1 MTTKID
7 FYQGDEGLWY
17 WRALVL
23 GKREHIA
30 QSHTGF
36 FSREEA
42 FNNLLL
48 LNQMI
53 TNMVGQAAQQ
63 HFAQETM
70 VSQGQL
76 PPEKKE

>member
-1 MTTKID
+1 MIEVHQDKSGYWVWVASVD
-7 FYQGDEGLWY
+7 LEG
-17 WRALVL
+17 
-23 GKREHIA
+23 EPIA
-30 QSHTGF
+30 KSNTSF

-53 TNMVGQAAQQ
+53 TNMVGRAAQQ
-63 HFAQETM
+63 HFAAETM

-76 PPEKKE
+76 PPNQEEKKP